1 MSRETLHRLLFR
13 HVEENHTGGREAMA
27 SREDILHGCAL
38 KICRF
43 SSLTQRLFKSV
54 LVNEVQTILP
64 NADQEYT
71 GRNKRQQ
78 NGGKKRKNPPKKG
91 RKKKQVKKN
100 IQKRGE
106 LLAWMEGCPVLGRGL
121 IRTA

>member
-43 SSLTQRLFKSV
+43 SSLTQRLFNSV

-71 GRNKRQQ
+71 GRNKRQE
-78 NGGKKRKNPPKKG
+78 NGERN
-91 RKKKQVKKN
+91 
-100 IQKRGE
+100 
-106 LLAWMEGCPVLGRGL
+106 
-121 IRTA
+121 